1 MNSALLRLTVVGRGE
16 DIKVILDA
24 LDYLKLM
31 DKVSIAVCTEEAE
44 E

>member
-1 MNSALLRLTVVGRGE
+1 MTAKLLRLTVVGRGE

-24 LDYLKLM
+24 LSELRDR
-31 DKVSIAVCTEEAE
+31 VSIAVCTEEAE

>member
-16 DIKVILDA
+16 DIKAALDA
-24 LDYLKLM
+24 LSELRDR
-31 DKVSIAVCTEEAE
+31 VSIAVCVEEAE